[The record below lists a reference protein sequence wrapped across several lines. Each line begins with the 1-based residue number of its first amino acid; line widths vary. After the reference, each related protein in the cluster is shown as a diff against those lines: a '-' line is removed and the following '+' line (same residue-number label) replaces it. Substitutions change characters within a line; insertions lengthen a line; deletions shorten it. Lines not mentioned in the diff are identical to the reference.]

1 MQARRRISTDSRFP
15 HEDVSTTAIDNLGR
29 VLPSLSSHSAAPAS
43 TKEGTVKV
51 GSLRA
56 NRRPYA
62 RAMKKIR
69 ASRRHLPAAAVA
81 VGAVIVALLAPAGA
95 EATFPGA
102 NGPIAYE
109 APAKIGVVDPATGAT
124 DEAVSSGF
132 GPAFFPG
139 SRRLAYIRVVGFE
152 DPRYR
157 NLRKTSIYVKS
168 LQPDHPRAPGRRIT
182 GQRAFSVRDLAVTP
196 DGRRI
201 VFVAAH
207 PIGYHEPEFDIWSIS
222 TRGTGLRRLTNN
234 GVFDN
239 DVDVSPDGRRI
250 AYAEKVNGRAQ
261 VFLMDI
267 DGSNQHR
274 LTFDGRRDR
283 APHWSPDGRRI
294 VYFSAPGKG
303 GRAQGDEDVWSIAAA
318 GGRPR
323 HLASNAGEEPV
334 YSPDGRQIAFLRNY
348 SIWLMRANGS
358 HQRRLLGSKLGLE
371 ITSLDWGGG

>member
-1 MQARRRISTDSRFP
+1 MAFGEVEAARLTAQAEER
-15 HEDVSTTAIDNLGR
+15 TAKI
-29 VLPSLSSHSAAPAS
+29 
-43 TKEGTVKV
+43 

-56 NRRPYA
+56 RRRAYA
-62 RAMKKIR
+62 RTMEKIR
-69 ASRRHLPAAAVA
+69 ERTRNLPAAVVA
-81 VGAVIVALLAPAGA
+81 VGAVLMALLAPAAA

-109 APAKIGVVDPATGAT
+109 AATKIGFVDPATGAT

-132 GPAFFPG
+132 GPSLFPG

-152 DPRYR
+152 DPLHR
-157 NLRKTSIYVKS
+157 NLMETSIYVKS
-168 LQPDHPRAPGRRIT
+168 LHPDHPRAPGRRIT

-196 DGRRI
+196 DGKRI

-222 TRGTGLRRLTNN
+222 THGGSLRRLTKN

-274 LTFDGRRDR
+274 LTLDGRRDR
-283 APHWSPDGRRI
+283 APHWSRDGRRI
-294 VYFSAPGKG
+294 VYFSVPGGG
-303 GRAQGDEDVWSIAAA
+303 GRGNGAEDMWSIAAT

-323 HLASNAGEEPV
+323 HLASNAEASV
-334 YSPDGRQIAFLRNY
+334 YSPDGHQIAFLRNY
-348 SIWLMRANGS
+348 AIWLMRADGS
-358 HQRRLLGSKLGLE
+358 HQRRLVDSKSGSE
-371 ITSLDWGGG
+371 ITSLDWGSRGSSVRSNEPPDHRLTPFDAAGSV